1 MTDVVVTFEGVP
13 LQGVKPRRPLIEA
26 GTRTRLSGGHWHVQ
40 KNPRAPNTPFCETLE
55 CFTQDYSDIL
65 ALEAK
70 TAIDGRLIIE
80 DPSTATIDLY
90 NVAITGTIQPR
101 WNGAGWEYEVEFTQ
115 TV

>member
-1 MTDVVVTFEGVP
+1 MTDIEISFEGVP
-13 LQGVKPRRPLIEA
+13 LRNVKPRKPLIEA

-40 KNPRAPNTPFCETLE
+40 KNPRAPTTPFCEVLA
-55 CFTQDYSDIL
+55 CFTPDYADIL

-70 TAIDGRLIIE
+70 TGIDGHLVIA
-80 DPSTATIDLY
+80 DPSNPVDLY